1 MPLIPCL
8 KHDGSYILYIKI
20 DKDKTELICD
30 ECCLPF
36 YDKKLHA
43 NQSGLIHIKSVL
55 KSPYLLLSND
65 QNSFV
70 YDTLNQFDKINDKFI
85 NSFLDKLNTQITNIQ
100 NAFQVVQKELEDYAN
115 QFLNMKQKFKNELEK
130 VIFITQQI
138 IQFDQ
143 FKQIIVNL
151 ENLGNSIKSEDLEI
165 NEKILYKYLQDIKN
179 IDYNQLYFLL
189 LKKIEE
195 LRIQFNDLN
204 KQQYP
209 ECQKLQEQLKSFHS
223 NQIEFINQIKQITF
237 DQVFS
242 SKILS
247 VQFLNKIITIISSK
261 LNKQF
266 INYQRIYLSTIDG
279 LNGQSFWNKVNQK
292 QNLLMIFKS
301 KSGYIFGAFS
311 PCNWISNCNGAYV
324 QDNTLSSFIF
334 SQTHDQIYPIKK
346 GCQGNAIYCNQS
358 YGPTF
363 GGGHDINIST
373 DFQGGYSNLGNS
385 YQCDQFQ
392 LSNTSTHLFGQST
405 PNIAECEILMLT
417 FL

>member
-8 KHDGSYILYIKI
+8 KHDGSYILYIKL

-55 KSPYLLLSND
+55 KSPQLLLSND

-85 NSFLDKLNTQITNIQ
+85 NSILDKLNTQITNIQ
-100 NAFQVVQKELEDYAN
+100 NAFQVVQKELEKYAN

-130 VIFITQQI
+130 I

-165 NEKILYKYLQDIKN
+165 NEKILYKYLQEIKN
-179 IDYNQLYFLL
+179 IDHNQLYFSLFE
-189 LKKIEE
+189 KIEE
-195 LRIQFNDLN
+195 LRIQFNDL
-204 KQQYP
+204 KQQQYP
-209 ECQKLQEQLKSFHS
+209 ECQKLQEQLKQFLN
-223 NQIEFINQIKQITF
+223 NQIQFINQIKQIAF

-247 VQFLNKIITIISSK
+247 AQFLNKIITIISSK
-261 LNKQF
+261 LNKQL
-266 INYQRIYLSTIDG
+266 INYQRIYLSTLDG
-279 LNGQSFWNKVNQK
+279 LNGQSFWNKVNYQ

-311 PCNWISNCNGAYV
+311 PCNWISNCSGAYV

-334 SQTHDQIYPIKK
+334 SQTHDQIYPIKE
-346 GCQGNAIYCNQS
+346 GYQGNAIYCNKS

-363 GGGHDINIST
+363 GGGHDLYIST
-373 DFQGGYSNLGNS
+373 DFQSGGSNLGYS
-385 YQCDQFQ
+385 YQCDQYQ
-392 LSNTSTHLFGQST
+392 ISNTSTHLFGQST
-405 PNIAECEILMLT
+405 PNIVECEILMLT